1 MTDVIVIGGGAAGMM
16 AAGTAAENGK
26 SVLLLEKNHILG
38 KKLLI
43 TGKGRCNVTNVA
55 DVQQMLRNIT
65 SNGRFLYSAFSKL
78 DSGGVM
84 RFFEDMEIPLKV
96 ERGGRVFPE
105 SDRSADIAAALKRY
119 MKENRVEILEE
130 EALELLIRDG
140 AVYGVRAKSGNQYLA
155 DAVIIATGGL
165 SYPATGSTGD
175 GYRMAKEAG
184 HEILPLYPALV
195 PIEVKE
201 AWIPK
206 MQGLSLK
213 NVKLTVY
220 CEGKK
225 VYSEL
230 GELLFTHF
238 GVSGPLTLS
247 ASCHMRE
254 IERKTYVM
262 SVDLKPALDE
272 KTLEARVL
280 RDFQKFSNKAFINA
294 LSELLPAKMIPVMVE
309 LSGIPPQK
317 KVNQINKEER
327 GELCYLL
334 KNLEFTAKAFRPV
347 AEAIVTAGGIN
358 TKEINPS
365 TMESKLVKNLYFAGE
380 VIDVDAYTGGYN
392 LQIAFSTGRLAGL
405 SC

>member
-26 SVLLLEKNHILG
+26 NVLLLEKNHILG

-55 DVQQMLRNIT
+55 DVQQMMRNIT
-65 SNGRFLYSAFSKL
+65 RNGRFLYSAFSKL

-84 RFFEDMEIPLKV
+84 AFFEDLGIPLKV
-96 ERGGRVFPE
+96 ERGGRVFPQ
-105 SDRSADIAAALKRY
+105 SDRSADIAAALKKY
-119 MKENRVEILEE
+119 MKENKVEILED
-130 EALELLIRDG
+130 EALELLVRDG
-140 AVYGVRAKSGNQYLA
+140 SVYGVRVKNGKQYLA
-155 DAVIIATGGL
+155 DAVILSTGGL

-184 HEILPLYPALV
+184 HEILPLCPALV
-195 PIEVKE
+195 PLEVKE
-201 AWIPK
+201 AWIPQ

-213 NVKLTVY
+213 NVKLTVF

-238 GVSGPLTLS
+238 GVSGPLALS

-254 IERKTYVM
+254 LGRKTYVM
-262 SVDLKPALDE
+262 SIDLKPALDE

-280 RDFQKFSNKAFINA
+280 RDFQKFANKAFTNA
-294 LSELLPAKMIPVMVE
+294 LSELMPAKMIPVMVE

-334 KNLEFTAKAFRPV
+334 KNLEFTAKAFRPI

-380 VIDVDAYTGGYN
+380 IIDVDAYTGGYN